1 MNRVKTMLA
10 VDSRRMFRS
19 KFFWIMADICLV
31 MPVLILVMT
40 TMLDGS
46 VSVDPQTGVQ
56 TVVKGFDNVWQIIS
70 STSGSGMSMDMG
82 ITSMCNL
89 NMLYLLIAVLV
100 GVFVSQ
106 DFHSGFSKNLFTV
119 RAKKESYVVSK
130 TLVCALGAMAML
142 LCFVVG
148 SFLGGAIAGLSF
160 EMTGFSVGNL
170 ILCILSKL
178 LLSPIFVAISLC
190 FSVIAKDKTW
200 LSILLSMMAGMF
212 LFMMVP
218 MITPLD
224 AGMMQV
230 VLCLAGSVLFSLGLG
245 AVSRLILQKTA
256 LV

>member
-19 KFFWIMADICLV
+19 IFFWIMAGICFII
-31 MPVLILVMT
+31 PVLILVMT
-40 TMLDGS
+40 TMMAGS

-56 TVVKGFDNVWQIIS
+56 TVAQGFDNVWQIIG

-82 ITSMCNL
+82 MTSMCNL
-89 NMLYLLIAVLV
+89 NMLYFLIAVLV

-119 RAKKESYVVSK
+119 RAKKESYVISK
-130 TLVCALGAMAML
+130 TLVCSLGAMAML
-142 LCFVVG
+142 LCFVIG

-160 EMTGFSVGNL
+160 EMTGFSAGNL
-170 ILCILSKL
+170 VLCILAKL
-178 LLSPIFVAISLC
+178 LLSPIFVAVSLC

-200 LSILLSMMAGMF
+200 LSILLSMMVGML
-212 LFMMVP
+212 LFMMIP
-218 MITPLD
+218 MMTPLD
-224 AGMMQV
+224 AGLMNV
-230 VLCLAGSVLFSLGLG
+230 ILCLAGSVLFSLVLGL
-245 AVSRLILQKTA
+245 ASNSILNKTA